1 MKKRCI
7 VLGGVLFLTVH
18 LCVCAEI
25 KLGVCPM
32 KSFGLPG
39 ELHKVKLRITM
50 DRPRDFTLRIPHCSN
65 LVLRAVERY
74 PLERDSFGMYIQCRD
89 AFFQGV
95 TPGEIRITN
104 IVAECDSTVYCFP
117 ALSLKILEVP
127 AQPPPAAGAVD
138 Q

>member
-1 MKKRCI
+1 
-7 VLGGVLFLTVH
+7 VLGGVLFLMVH
-18 LCVCAEI
+18 LCACAEI
-25 KLGVCPM
+25 KLGVFPM
-32 KSFGLPG
+32 ESSGLPG

-50 DRPRDFTLRIPHCSN
+50 DRPHAFTLRIPHCSN

-74 PLERDSFGMYIQCRD
+74 PLERDSSGIYIQCRD
-89 AFFQGV
+89 VLFQGV

-117 ALSLKILEVP
+117 ALKLKILEVP
-127 AQPPPAAGAVD
+127 AQPPPAAEEVD